1 MASRTTTDMTA
12 DCRDYIAEI
21 EARARAAERAART
34 LPRTERQAFIYDNT
48 FRNDIEAVAF
58 PLAQALGRI
67 PDFINPTAY
76 CEMMRGLYLTH
87 PNPLMPL
94 AADKVDMHHLCDY
107 LDTPIKPTA
116 LYGATDDPWSLDL
129 SDLPETAMLKVADGC
144 KMNILHGPGM
154 PVTPFAYRRF
164 LRQNWHLAHWRR
176 HGELHY
182 RDIPRRLVIEEAIL
196 PIERITGTCLMCAF
210 GKPHM
215 ILTKAGYAPNRPEA
229 TIGGYRAM
237 EDRLQ
242 LLERDKHLGRPR
254 YTDAMPARFEKDM
267 LETARLIGHSLPN
280 YRVDFMILDDRCFLG
295 EITVSS
301 AALASPYETQ
311 AQEDLRM
318 SLFDFSKLPDC
329 LEQGRKI
336 AADLGWPTETSFSHY
351 APDDPRLA
359 TGGR

>member
-1 MASRTTTDMTA
+1 MTQTMTPDMTA

-107 LDTPIKPTA
+107 LDTPIKPPA
-116 LYGATDDPWSLDL
+116 LIVGYDDPWAADL
-129 SDLPETAMLKVADGC
+129 SDLPQTAMLKVADGC

-164 LRQNWHLAHWRR
+164 LRRYWHIEHWRR

-182 RDIPRRLVIEEAIL
+182 RDIPRRLVVEEAVLPVETITETDIFCAFGEPYMIL
-196 PIERITGTCLMCAF
+196 TTHGYSASNPIATLGGFRVLDDDLKPIERKVSDHTPSLEQAL
-210 GKPHM
+210 P
-215 ILTKAGYAPNRPEA
+215 
-229 TIGGYRAM
+229 
-237 EDRLQ
+237 DRH
-242 LLERDKHLGRPR
+242 R
-254 YTDAMPARFEKDM
+254 DAMFE
-267 LETARLIGHSLPN
+267 TTRRLAAHLPSC
-280 YRVDFMILDDRCFLG
+280 RVDFMFQGDRIFLG
-295 EITVSS
+295 EITISS
-301 AALASPYETQ
+301 GALIIHYDSPAKE
-311 AQEDLRM
+311 ALRM
-318 SLFDFSKLPDC
+318 NLHDFSKLPDG
-329 LEQGRKI
+329 LENGRRI
-336 AADLGWPTETSFSHY
+336 AADLGWPTETSFGHY

-359 TGGR
+359 TGGQ